1 MAKMTRQLD
10 VILRRQNMRRVN
22 LNIGDR
28 ITFKAATRDSY
39 KKMTRVVTGF
49 WPDGCPTVRAH
60 GWSDFVV
67 RWNEILEVLPT
78 ENARS

>member
-1 MAKMTRQLD
+1 
-10 VILRRQNMRRVN
+10 MRRVK

-39 KKMTRVVTGF
+39 KKITRVVTGF
-49 WPDGCPTVRAH
+49 WSNGCPTVRAH

-67 RWNEILEVLPT
+67 RWNEISAVLPT
-78 ENARS
+78 EKGRP